1 MLLDLGII
9 AAYFV
14 TILAIGLR
22 ARGRKDVTPEEYFLS
37 GRSLRW
43 PSIAMSTIA
52 TNISAGHFMGM
63 AGSAYLFGLAQ
74 ANLEINAIF
83 GILMAAFV
91 FVPLFLR
98 SRVTTV
104 AQFFEEKLGSRV
116 AVAYSLLMI
125 VLYAFMYL
133 GQVLFWAAYAI
144 DGLFG
149 DLIPLPIEE
158 PVPRLFVIALGLGA
172 FSAFYTYLGG
182 LKAVVRTDVAQ
193 FALLLGEGLVTLY
206 LAMDEL
212 GGWTQL

>member
-1 MLLDLGII
+1 
-9 AAYFV
+9 
-14 TILAIGLR
+14 
-22 ARGRKDVTPEEYFLS
+22 
-37 GRSLRW
+37 
-43 PSIAMSTIA
+43 MSTIA

-125 VLYAFMYL
+125 VLY
-133 GQVLFWAAYAI
+133 
-144 DGLFG
+144 
-149 DLIPLPIEE
+149 
-158 PVPRLFVIALGLGA
+158 
-172 FSAFYTYLGG
+172 
-182 LKAVVRTDVAQ
+182 VVRGHLQASPE
-193 FALLLGEGLVTLY
+193 A
-206 LAMDEL
+206 
-212 GGWTQL
+212 GGQRPPGGGGRQARHPRHVPHWGRVRVRHAERQVR